1 MATRKPCGQ
10 TKSLRKRLCAHA
22 AYSAPLALSTKPRV
36 LLLCTTLICIW
47 MHYWRAVVLPYAHSV
62 MLF

>member
-10 TKSLRKRLCAHA
+10 TKSLRKRLCAH
-22 AYSAPLALSTKPRV
+22 STPLALSMKLRV

-62 MLF
+62 LLF